1 MAARGAAQQADGGT
15 VEPVLIAVG
24 AALLGAGL
32 LAAAIAYAFSRR
44 ATPPP
49 PTSIAPD
56 LAVLRDAVAELR
68 ATSAAAIGELRA
80 DVRRSLG
87 ETEQQVVTQSGSTQ
101 RALSD
106 LGRQLAILGEQ
117 SARVGELAKDIGSLH
132 DLLRAPKLRG
142 GFGEL
147 LMERVLEDALP
158 AGSFQLQ
165 YTYRSGARVDAVVHF
180 AGRLVPIDAKFPME
194 AFNALASATDEADRK
209 ARRRAF
215 LQTVKRHVD
224 SVARYVSPDD
234 GTIDHALMYVPA
246 EQVFYE
252 AVIRGEDAELR
263 EYCAE
268 RHVIPTSP
276 NTLLAYLQLVSF
288 GMKGLAMQERTR
300 ELHASIRRAAL
311 ELEKFRGMHEQLG
324 RHLDNA
330 AKKYTESVR
339 GLDRAADAMESLTR
353 VPAVEQPTLPLAP
366 VERRELAPVE
376 RLFDESLADPR
387 ER

>member
-1 MAARGAAQQADGGT
+1 MAVRGAAQQADGGA
-15 VEPVLIAVG
+15 VEPVLIA
-24 AALLGAGL
+24 
-32 LAAAIAYAFSRR
+32 LAAAALGALAAYALARR
-44 ATPPP
+44 PVPAAPP
-49 PTSIAPD
+49 SIAPD

-68 ATSAAAIGELRA
+68 ATSAEAIGELRA

-87 ETEQQVVTQSGSTQ
+87 ETEQQVLTQSGSTQ

-106 LGRQLAILGEQ
+106 LGRQLAVLGEQ
-117 SARVGELAKDIGSLH
+117 SARVGDLAKDIGSLH

-147 LMERVLEDALP
+147 LMQRVLEDALP

-165 YTYRSGARVDAVVHF
+165 YTYRNGARVDAVVHF

-194 AFNALASATDEADRK
+194 AFNALAVATDEADRK
-209 ARRRAF
+209 TKRRAF

-224 SVARYVSPDD
+224 SVARYISPED
-234 GTIDHALMYVPA
+234 GTIDFALMYVPA

-252 AVIRGEDAELR
+252 AFIRGDDADLR
-263 EYCAE
+263 DYCSQK
-268 RHVIPTSP
+268 HVIPTSP

-300 ELHASIRRAAL
+300 ELNASIRHAAL

-324 RHLDNA
+324 RHLENA
-330 AKKYTESVR
+330 GKKYTESVR

-353 VPAVEQPTLPLAP
+353 APAVDQATLGLAP
-366 VERRELAPVE
+366 PGLAPPGLAPPVE
-376 RLFDESLADPR
+376 RLFDESLVDPR

>member
-1 MAARGAAQQADGGT
+1 MVVRGAAQQADGGT
-15 VEPVLIAVG
+15 VEPGLIA
-24 AALLGAGL
+24 
-32 LAAAIAYAFSRR
+32 LAAAALGALAAYALARR
-44 ATPPP
+44 SPAPAAPP
-49 PTSIAPD
+49 SIAPD

-68 ATSAAAIGELRA
+68 STNAEAIGELRA

-106 LGRQLAILGEQ
+106 LGRQLAVLGEQ
-117 SARVGELAKDIGSLH
+117 SARVGDLAKDIGSLH

-147 LMERVLEDALP
+147 LMQRVLEDALP

-194 AFNALASATDEADRK
+194 AFNALAAATDEADRK
-209 ARRRAF
+209 AKRRAF

-234 GTIDHALMYVPA
+234 GTIDFALMYIPA

-252 AVIRGEDAELR
+252 AVIREDDADLR
-263 EYCAE
+263 EYCSQK
-268 RHVIPTSP
+268 HVIPTSP

-300 ELHASIRRAAL
+300 ELNASIRHAAL

-324 RHLDNA
+324 RHLENA
-330 AKKYTESVR
+330 GKKYTESVR

-353 VPAVEQPTLPLAP
+353 APAVEQATLGLAP
-366 VERRELAPVE
+366 PVE
-376 RLFDESLADPR
+376 RLFDESLVDPR

>member
-15 VEPVLIAVG
+15 VEPVLIA
-24 AALLGAGL
+24 
-32 LAAAIAYAFSRR
+32 LAAAVLGALVAFALARR
-44 ATPPP
+44 APAPVTPP
-49 PTSIAPD
+49 SIAPD
-56 LAVLRDAVAELR
+56 LAVLREAVADLR
-68 ATSAAAIGELRA
+68 TSSALAIGELRA
-80 DVRRSLG
+80 DVRRSHG
-87 ETEQQVVTQSGSTQ
+87 ETEQQVLTQSGSTQ

-106 LGRQLAILGEQ
+106 LGRQLAVLGEQ
-117 SARVGELAKDIGSLH
+117 SARVGDLAKDIGSLH

-147 LMERVLEDALP
+147 LMQRVLEDALP

-165 YTYRSGARVDAVVHF
+165 YTYRTGARVDAVVHF

-194 AFNALASATDEADRK
+194 AFNALAAATDEADRK
-209 ARRRAF
+209 AKRRAF

-224 SVARYVSPDD
+224 SVARYISPDD
-234 GTIDHALMYVPA
+234 GTIDYALMYVPA

-252 AVIRGEDAELR
+252 AVIREDDADLR
-263 EYCAE
+263 EYCSQK
-268 RHVIPTSP
+268 HVIPTSP

-300 ELHASIRRAAL
+300 ELHASIRHAAL
-311 ELEKFRGMHEQLG
+311 ELEKFSGMHDQLG
-324 RHLDNA
+324 RHLENA
-330 AKKYTESVR
+330 MKKYTESVR

-353 VPAVEQPTLPLAP
+353 APAVEQPTLPLAP
-366 VERRELAPVE
+366 VER
-376 RLFDESLADPR
+376 LFDEPVAEPR

>member
-1 MAARGAAQQADGGT
+1 MAQRGAAQQADGGA
-15 VEPVLIAVG
+15 VEPVLIA
-24 AALLGAGL
+24 
-32 LAAAIAYAFSRR
+32 LAAAALGAAAAYALARR
-44 ATPPP
+44 AP
-49 PTSIAPD
+49 APQPSPSVAPE

-68 ATSAAAIGELRA
+68 ATSADAIGELRA

-87 ETEQQVVTQSGSTQ
+87 ETEQQVLTQSGSTQ

-106 LGRQLAILGEQ
+106 LGKQLAVLGEQ
-117 SARVGELAKDIGSLH
+117 SARVGDLAKDIGSLH

-147 LMERVLEDALP
+147 LMQRVLEDALP

-194 AFNALASATDEADRK
+194 AFNALAAAADEGDRK
-209 ARRRAF
+209 AKRRAF

-224 SVARYVSPDD
+224 SVAKYVSPDD
-234 GTIDHALMYVPA
+234 GTIDFALMYIPA

-252 AVIRGEDAELR
+252 AIITQDDADLR
-263 EYCAE
+263 EYCSQK
-268 RHVIPTSP
+268 RVIPTSP

-300 ELHASIRRAAL
+300 ELHASIRHAAL
-311 ELEKFRGMHEQLG
+311 ELEKFSGMHEQLG
-324 RHLDNA
+324 RHLENA
-330 AKKYTESVR
+330 VKKYTESVR

-353 VPAVEQPTLPLAP
+353 APAVEQPTLPLAP
-366 VERRELAPVE
+366 VER
-376 RLFDESLADPR
+376 LFDESLADRR